1 MRRTASRKSW
11 CWKARFWRTAS
22 LTFWSAVLASKWNVE
37 AQQGLQVIAAHLP
50 TCADWDA
57 DGIKHTIHVS
67 LEAAGIKMGKV
78 MQMLRVALSG
88 NGAGP
93 DLMISMQL
101 WGKEEVIARL
111 QTALS
116 VFPKLS

>member
-1 MRRTASRKSW
+1 M
-11 CWKARFWRTAS
+11 
-22 LTFWSAVLASKWNVE
+22 TFPHEISQLVHEFSQRPLIYDEAVLANKWNLE
-37 AQQGLQVIAAHLP
+37 AQNGLKVIAENLP
-50 TCADWDA
+50 TCSSWEAEE
-57 DGIKHTIHVS
+57 IKHTIHAS

-101 WGKEEVIARL
+101 WGKEESIERL
-111 QTALS
+111 NAALS
-116 VFPKLS
+116 AFPKLTS

>member
-1 MRRTASRKSW
+1 
-11 CWKARFWRTAS
+11 
-22 LTFWSAVLASKWNVE
+22 
-37 AQQGLQVIAAHLP
+37 LP
-50 TCADWDA
+50 ACSDWDA

-111 QTALS
+111 QAALAA
-116 VFPKLS
+116 FPKLS